1 MKFRKIPS
9 CTVLF
14 SHLDVVKINYLSN
27 KNGFWLSYR
36 VARGGEYLIVERLGG
51 GGERARHV

>member
-14 SHLDVVKINYLSN
+14 SHLDVVKINCLSN
-27 KNGFWLSYR
+27 KNGFWFYR
-36 VARGGEYLIVERLGG
+36 VARAGEYLIVERLGG